1 MDNQQFPQERIAKLE
16 AQVDGIKED
25 VAAVKTDIKDLHSRL
40 TTQGR
45 EIVSKID
52 ELKQSLD
59 DKLDATAASA
69 DVQRDEIK
77 SELHKEIEKITLRVD
92 ILEKWRYMIVGG
104 AIALGYLVGH
114 SEFLAKLFK

>member
-1 MDNQQFPQERIAKLE
+1 MDIQQFPQERIAKLE
-16 AQVDGIKED
+16 AQVEGIKED

-52 ELKQSLD
+52 ELKHSLD
-59 DKLDATAASA
+59 DKLDSA
-69 DVQRDEIK
+69 DTQREVLK
-77 SELHKEIEKITLRVD
+77 SEFHEEIEKITLRVD

>member
-1 MDNQQFPQERIAKLE
+1 MDLQQFPQERIAKLE
-16 AQVDGIKED
+16 AQVEGIKED

-52 ELKQSLD
+52 ELKHSLD
-59 DKLDATAASA
+59 EKLDTTAASA
-69 DVQRDEIK
+69 ETQRNEIK
-77 SELHKEIEKITLRVD
+77 EQFHEEIEKITVRVD

-114 SEFLAKLFK
+114 SEFLAKIFK